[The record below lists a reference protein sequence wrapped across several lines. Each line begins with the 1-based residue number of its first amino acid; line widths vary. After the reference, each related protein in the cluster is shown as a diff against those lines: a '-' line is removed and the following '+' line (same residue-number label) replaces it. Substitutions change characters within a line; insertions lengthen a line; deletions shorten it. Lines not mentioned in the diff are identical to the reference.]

1 MEISFAGIGQVAATF
16 AVTQTEEKPLA
27 IGHAVALTAADTA
40 GLGSAGAAPCGVI
53 LSLDKDD
60 RAAVQV
66 DGFVQV
72 AYSGQTAPTVGW
84 GTLGVDGSG
93 GVQAV
98 STGGRPCL
106 IVSVDTTGKTA
117 VIKL

>member
-16 AVTQTEEKPLA
+16 AVTQTEEKPLS
-27 IGHAVALTAADTA
+27 IGHAVALTAADTV

-60 RAAVQV
+60 KAAVQV
-66 DGFVQV
+66 EGFATV
-72 AYSGQTAPTVGW
+72 AYTGSAAPAVGW
-84 GTLGVDGSG
+84 TGLAVDGAG
-93 GVQAV
+93 GVQAA
-98 STGGRPCL
+98 SSGGRSCL
-106 IVSVDTTGKTA
+106 VVRVDTAAKTA